1 MRESIMFKKRF
12 ALLLALCLAATLLAG
27 CGREPTQEE
36 PPAKEGDPDVLQ
48 IKTGLGPMATY
59 LDLDG
64 LSQETLDS
72 CYETLDLTQE
82 SPETG
87 ASLHITETMGDS
99 TLLYVAFTLT
109 CPQTED
115 SLPNFQAALLDGT
128 GLASS
133 KLPTPATELRVAEA
147 GDGSFN
153 CLAIFDWDT
162 EFLSA
167 GEAISLMV
175 ERGEEDPSGS
185 PFVLAITWTPQKLA
199 PVQSATLK
207 NEGGDTV
214 GNALL
219 SPLSLKLS
227 LKETGGQSAEA
238 LSNSITLLDGKG
250 DSLVVNGAFT
260 LSGSSAVVGGGAF
273 FAPVE
278 PSAVRTIQVGNYTA
292 EFSQ

>member
-1 MRESIMFKKRF
+1 MFKKRF

-133 KLPTPATELRVAEA
+133 KLPTPTTELRVAEA
-147 GDGSFN
+147 GNGSFN

-167 GEAISLMV
+167 GEPISLMV
-175 ERGEEDPSGS
+175 EQGNEDPSGPS
-185 PFVLAITWTPQKLA
+185 FILCITWTPQKLA
-199 PVQSATLK
+199 PLRSAELK
-207 NEGGDTV
+207 NTGGDTV
-214 GNALL
+214 GTALL

-227 LKETGGQSAEA
+227 VTEAGGQSAAE
-238 LSNSITLLDGKG
+238 LSNAISLLDDKG
-250 DSLVVNGAFT
+250 DALTVNGAFT
-260 LSGSSAVVGGGAF
+260 LQDAAPMTGGGAF

-292 EFSQ
+292 EFPQ